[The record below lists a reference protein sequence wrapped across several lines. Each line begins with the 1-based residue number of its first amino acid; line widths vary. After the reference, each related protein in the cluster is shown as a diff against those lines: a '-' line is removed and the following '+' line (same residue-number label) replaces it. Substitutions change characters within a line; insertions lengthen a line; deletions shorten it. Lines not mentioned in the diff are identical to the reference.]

1 MIALA
6 CFSFLCGA
14 VLAQRFTVLILL
26 PIIVL
31 GWLAIAMLGFA
42 ADLGGWWIIVAMNV
56 GATTLQLG
64 YLAGILA
71 IALVS
76 RARTSRKP
84 SETARKSRPQPI

>member
-31 GWLAIAMLGFA
+31 GWVAIAMIGFA
-42 ADLGGWWIIVAMNV
+42 ADLGGWWIILAMNV
-56 GATTLQLG
+56 GATTLQVG
-64 YLAGILA
+64 YLGGIVALALLAAGR
-71 IALVS
+71 S
-76 RARTSRKP
+76 NRKTD
-84 SETARKSRPQPI
+84 EAARKSRPQTI